1 MTDGKLKSLF
11 DRINRLL
18 DEKAALT
25 ADIADVF
32 QEVKSAGYI
41 PKVLRTVIRRAR
53 ADQSKLAEE
62 DAIQEL
68 YESALTGRQR
78 KAVEMAASG
87 ATAREIE
94 QETGMDQATVARSVS
109 LKRKRE
115 TKSNHNA
122 ATVSHETAEQP
133 EVDFDQRAQ
142 SIIDKAEGALAEAGF
157 VRELGTN
164 NFSKTLKADAAAEAP
179 IEDDTLEP
187 QPFLK
192 RHRERAPA

>member
-1 MTDGKLKSLF
+1 MNEGQLKSLF

-18 DEKAALT
+18 DDKAALT
-25 ADIADVF
+25 ADIGDVF

-68 YESALTGRQR
+68 YEGALTGRQR

-94 QETGMDQATVARSVS
+94 QATGMKRSVVSRSVPLEKSRGTKPAQHDPETGEIPNTMGNGSHDDVI
-109 LKRKRE
+109 E
-115 TKSNHNA
+115 TPA
-122 ATVSHETAEQP
+122 APPTPAGAAERLP
-133 EVDFDQRAQ
+133 
-142 SIIDKAEGALAEAGF
+142 SILADEAG
-157 VRELGTN
+157 
-164 NFSKTLKADAAAEAP
+164 SSAAIHASEGDNRTFAEIVGEMP
-179 IEDDTLEP
+179 
-187 QPFLK
+187 
-192 RHRERAPA
+192 ERLRRARVTA